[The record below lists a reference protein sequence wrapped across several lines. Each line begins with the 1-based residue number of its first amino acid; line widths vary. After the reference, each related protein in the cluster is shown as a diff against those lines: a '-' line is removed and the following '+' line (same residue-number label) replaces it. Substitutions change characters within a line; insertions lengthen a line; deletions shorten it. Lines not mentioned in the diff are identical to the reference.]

1 MKILKTVGKYVIL
14 IYLIYLVPT
23 ILVNNVFSFFDKTMV
38 LGKYVCSIV
47 LTNILLV
54 CAAIIIKNKKNISF
68 SELDFKLNKKNTYY
82 LCIIMIASIGFY
94 MFNRLIYVM
103 PAFKSSLEAVPNGFT
118 VEMVNSLNHS
128 IGWMVLTCVLIP
140 ICEELFFRG
149 IVLNDLIK
157 QYGWIKGIIWG
168 SAIFSFFHVS
178 TFIFVFPAFLVVGY
192 VYYKK
197 KNIIYPMV
205 FHISNNIFAALLG
218 DIVKDWQSADIV
230 RITVIGII
238 IIVLSV
244 FLLYKDERAI
254 KK

>member
-1 MKILKTVGKYVIL
+1 MKILKTVGKYAVL

-23 ILVNNVFSFFDKTMV
+23 ILVNSVFSFLRETMV

-54 CAAIIIKNKKNISF
+54 CAAIFIKNKKNISF

-82 LCIIMIASIGFY
+82 LCITMIASIGFY
-94 MFNRLIYVM
+94 MFKNLIYVI

-128 IGWMVLTCVLIP
+128 IGWMVLPCVLVP

-157 QYGWIKGIIWG
+157 QYGGIKGIIWG
-168 SAIFSFFHVS
+168 SAIFSILHGS
-178 TFIFVFPAFLVVGY
+178 SFIFVFPAFLVVGY

-218 DIVKDWQSADIV
+218 GIVRDCQSVDIV
-230 RITVIGII
+230 RFAVIGII
-238 IIVLSV
+238 IIALSV